1 MVAWLIAATAGLLL
15 AGVGYAGRV
24 GRRAPLAV
32 MAAAVR
38 ALAATLLVALLLD
51 APLGALR
58 APRPLVA
65 LDVSASW
72 TRGAADSTGASYSA
86 AVQAA
91 GASHADTLLLLGD
104 SLRAGAPPARPS
116 DHASRVRPAV
126 ERAVATGRP
135 LVVVTDGVLDDATL
149 LERLPR
155 GSQVRLVE
163 RPLLRDLAPV
173 ALDAPRAA
181 VGGDTIEI
189 AARVAAGAEAV
200 GPAWLLLTLDDIPL
214 DSARLDSLA
223 AWGEQRASLRV
234 VAPSREGRSVLRA
247 IVRLPGDQE
256 ARNDTLG
263 VPLELS
269 AVAGA
274 TVVSTAPDFD
284 LRYLLDV
291 LRGTTAL
298 PTRAYLLVAPGQ
310 WRREGSLAPV
320 SEETVRDA
328 VRRAPIL
335 VLHGD
340 TAAFGPPSRLGTGAQ
355 LLVPSP
361 LTAQPEWY
369 AVAAPLSPLAPLLTT
384 AVWDSLPPLA
394 AGPPPRG
401 DWTGLV
407 VQRARR
413 FERQAAIA
421 GSEEPR
427 RHAVVAVSG
436 LWRWRFRGGESADAF
451 TAVWGGIFDWL
462 AAERRDERGVVPDMA
477 VLRAGE
483 PVRWRRGSA
492 DSAVRVVL
500 HRRGGTDSVVATLG
514 FGAGAS
520 TAESPGVAAG
530 LYDVDVPGG
539 RAVLAVN
546 AARELLPARPSAQ
559 GGPVGS
565 AAAGAGSTPMLRSAV
580 WAYVLLV
587 LLLCAEWLLR
597 RRTGMR

>member
-15 AGVGYAGRV
+15 AGLGYAGRV

-32 MAAAVR
+32 VAAAVR

-51 APLGALR
+51 APLGAVR

-72 TRGAADSTGASYSA
+72 TRGTPDAGGAPYASA
-86 AVQAA
+86 LQAA
-91 GASHADTLLLLGD
+91 GSLGADTLLLFGD
-104 SLRAGAPPARPS
+104 SLRAAPPPARPD

-135 LVVVTDGVLDDATL
+135 LVVVSDGVLDDAAL

-155 GSQVRLVE
+155 GSELRLIAAP
-163 RPLLRDLAPV
+163 PLQDLAPV

-181 VGGDTIEI
+181 VGGDTIEVGV
-189 AARVAAGAEAV
+189 RVAAAERAV
-200 GPAWLLLTLDDIPL
+200 PPGRLLLMLDEVPL
-214 DSARLDSLA
+214 DSMRLDSLP
-223 AWGEQRASLRV
+223 AWGEQRVALRV
-234 VAPSREGRSVLRA
+234 VAPSREGRGILRA
-247 IVRLPGDQE
+247 VVRLPGDQE
-256 ARNDTLG
+256 PRNDTLA

-269 AVAGA
+269 AVAGV

-320 SEETVRDA
+320 SEGMVRDA

-361 LTAQPEWY
+361 LGAEPEWY
-369 AVAAPLSPLAPLLTT
+369 AVAAPPSPLAPLLTT
-384 AVWDSLPPLA
+384 APWDSLPPLT
-394 AGPPPRG
+394 AGSAPRG

-421 GSEEPR
+421 GSDEPR

-436 LWRWRFRGGESADAF
+436 LWRWRFRGGAPADAF

-462 AAERRDERGVVPDMA
+462 AAERRDARGVVPDLA

-483 PVRWRRGSA
+483 PVRWRRGGA

-500 HRRGGTDSVVATLG
+500 HRRGSTDSLVATLG
-514 FGAGAS
+514 FTAGS
-520 TAESPGVAAG
+520 SGTQSPGLAAG
-530 LYDVDVPGG
+530 VYDVDVPGG

-546 AARELLPARPSAQ
+546 AARELLPARRTAL

-565 AAAGAGSTPMLRSAV
+565 AVAGAGNTPMLRGAV

-597 RRTGMR
+597 RRVGMR